1 MIKYRKITD
10 ISLVTDTILIYW
22 KNQYLKCRYD
32 TDTGISISAMYRRYI
47 DPPLVCTV
55 PIVLFSS
62 LQGRQLLNC
71 RAAVKLS
78 GAEAANRGQCA
89 APDKPIGYWNLLVVF
104 ANLKRVLQCACF
116 KSPGSRKGAPKWN
129 QRVLVVAQHLP
140 RKCRLV
146 LSSSSHRG
154 HNGLLT
160 LRIIVRCRLR
170 VLCLVRRYTSALR
183 SRRHCLEANCVSPG
197 VIQVGTDQN
206 GPSPKR
212 PQWRSNPLKPKRPS
226 GRKTRPKR
234 PQLTSNPFTCPK
246 RPIT

>member
-62 LQGRQLLNC
+62 VQGRQLLNC

-116 KSPGSRKGAPKWN
+116 KSPGSRKGTPKRN
-129 QRVLVVAQHLP
+129 LRISAVVQHL
-140 RKCRLV
+140 RREWRLV
-146 LSSSSHRG
+146 FSSSLQRG
-154 HNGLLT
+154 HNGSLT
-160 LRIIVRCRLR
+160 LGLRIIVRCRLR
-170 VLCLVRRYTSALR
+170 VLYPVRRYTSVLR
-183 SRRHCLEANCVSPG
+183 SRQHCRKANCVSPG
-197 VIQVGTDQN
+197 VTRVTSSLVCRQ
-206 GPSPKR
+206 PSVLSQCLLCSLWALYIVMDDFKISKLDR
-212 PQWRSNPLKPKRPS
+212 FRFDFLKK
-226 GRKTRPKR
+226 
-234 PQLTSNPFTCPK
+234 
-246 RPIT
+246 I